1 MQAADIK
8 GIIKDQQTGE
18 PLIGAV
24 VTIEGKSETG
34 SVTDI
39 NGQYTFSGLAAG
51 TYKVVVK
58 YIGYKTTT
66 ASITASDKKGVYT
79 LDIAMGAD
87 QQALGEVVIT
97 GMAMKNTEEAMTEAA
112 KNSQVVVNNVS
123 AQEIKR
129 TQDNNAGE
137 VIRRIPGVSLI
148 EDKFVMVRG
157 LSQRYNNVWING
169 GAVPSSE
176 PDSRAFS
183 FDIIPSSQID
193 NMMIVKSPAAEYP
206 ADFTGGFKRRKYVF
220 FISD

>member
-51 TYKVVVK
+51 TYKVVAK

-79 LDIAMGAD
+79 LDIDMGAD

-123 AQEIKR
+123 AQEM
-129 TQDNNAGE
+129 DCHN
-137 VIRRIPGVSLI
+137 
-148 EDKFVMVRG
+148 
-157 LSQRYNNVWING
+157 
-169 GAVPSSE
+169 
-176 PDSRAFS
+176 
-183 FDIIPSSQID
+183 DII
-193 NMMIVKSPAAEYP
+193 MY
-206 ADFTGGFKRRKYVF
+206 G
-220 FISD
+220 

>member
-1 MQAADIK
+1 MSLTKKVIFSLTFTALSIVTMQAADIK

-66 ASITASDKKGVYT
+66 ANITASDKKGVYT
-79 LDIAMGAD
+79 LDIDMGAD

-157 LSQRYNNVWING
+157 L
-169 GAVPSSE
+169 
-176 PDSRAFS
+176 
-183 FDIIPSSQID
+183 
-193 NMMIVKSPAAEYP
+193 
-206 ADFTGGFKRRKYVF
+206 
-220 FISD
+220 

>member
-1 MQAADIK
+1 MSLTKKVISSLTFTALPIVTMQAADIK

-66 ASITASDKKGVYT
+66 ASITATDKKGVYT

-112 KNSQVVVNNVS
+112 KNSQVVIKLSKRKDFSSASFSGESSISSIGRKNV
-123 AQEIKR
+123 AKR
-129 TQDNNAGE
+129 QAPKIAIQKLTIWAK
-137 VIRRIPGVSLI
+137 L
-148 EDKFVMVRG
+148 K
-157 LSQRYNNVWING
+157 
-169 GAVPSSE
+169 
-176 PDSRAFS
+176 
-183 FDIIPSSQID
+183 
-193 NMMIVKSPAAEYP
+193 
-206 ADFTGGFKRRKYVF
+206 
-220 FISD
+220 

>member
-1 MQAADIK
+1 MPIVAMQAADIK

-24 VTIEGKSETG
+24 VTIEGQAAAG

-39 NGQYTFSGLAAG
+39 DGQYIISGLAAG
-51 TYKVVVK
+51 TYKLVVK
-58 YIGYKTTT
+58 YIGYKTAT
-66 ASITASDKKGVYT
+66 DKKGVYT
-79 LDIAMGAD
+79 LDVTMGAD
-87 QQALGEVVIT
+87 QQALGEVVVT

-157 LSQRYNNVWING
+157 YKSVVSWLRG
-169 GAVPSSE
+169 GT
-176 PDSRAFS
+176 AF
-183 FDIIPSSQID
+183 
-193 NMMIVKSPAAEYP
+193 
-206 ADFTGGFKRRKYVF
+206 
-220 FISD
+220 

>member
-1 MQAADIK
+1 M
-8 GIIKDQQTGE
+8 
-18 PLIGAV
+18 
-24 VTIEGKSETG
+24 
-34 SVTDI
+34 
-39 NGQYTFSGLAAG
+39 
-51 TYKVVVK
+51 
-58 YIGYKTTT
+58 
-66 ASITASDKKGVYT
+66 YT
-79 LDIAMGAD
+79 LDIDMGAD

-148 EDKFVMVRG
+148 EDKFVMLRG

-206 ADFTGGFKRRKYVF
+206 ADFTGGFIQVNTKDIPPTNRFSVSAGGNWNRTYGKRPEQQLEGKDPTASRRLEVGCRLELPMDAQRHEHGYGRRRELHQ
-220 FISD
+220 

>member
-79 LDIAMGAD
+79 LDIDMGAD

-193 NMMIVKSPAAEYP
+193 NMVIVKSPAAEYP
-206 ADFTGGFKRRKYVF
+206 ADFTGGFIQGKC
-220 FISD
+220 I